1 MRHLKALAIKLPSIF
16 LISWLFLRGVE
27 GLTTRDILI
36 IALAF
41 GIVEYLIGDLV
52 LLRMANNTIATIA
65 DFTLAL
71 VVIWFMVNSMTPAD
85 DFFFAPLLAS
95 IGIAIFEYFFHKYVE
110 RNVID
115 SNREWRQRRWN
126 YQMEASRDFTYLRK
140 KDDD

>member
-52 LLRMANNTIATIA
+52 LLRKANNTIATIA

-85 DFFFAPLLAS
+85 DFFFAPLLTS

>member
-16 LISWLFLRGVE
+16 LISWLFLRGIE
-27 GLTTRDILI
+27 GLTTGDILI
-36 IALAF
+36 IALTF
-41 GIVEYLIGDLV
+41 GIVEYLVGDLV

-71 VVIWFMVNSMTPAD
+71 IVIWFMVNSMTPVD
-85 DFFFAPLLAS
+85 NFFMAPLLAS

-115 SNREWRQRRWN
+115 SNREIRQRRLN
-126 YQMEASRDFTYLRK
+126 YQTETSRELTDLRK
-140 KDDD
+140 KKDN